1 MGNIKQSTIYILFFI
16 IIFLVTLSINKI
28 LAITLLL
35 VALFILIGKNIY
47 LRKIIKAN
55 KLYAGK
61 NYSEAL
67 KLYRQTVNRKNIPGF
82 IVNNYLI
89 MELKY
94 GDCTIAQN
102 YINSLSLNNSKIKS
116 ADLLS
121 IKISKSL
128 VAWKNNK
135 SDEAINYLK
144 ELLEES
150 ETTYLY
156 ETLTSLLIVNNKLDD
171 VQSLDS
177 LKKALNYIDEKYQAK
192 SISTSVVGKNDGNW
206 YDSFVIG
213 AGRKQGVKDDS
224 IVINGNGLVGIV
236 YEVSDNYSK
245 AISLLDT
252 KSSVSFK
259 LLKDS
264 NLKGVITQNSTL
276 DDKENYKNKG
286 YLYGYMFDSSYNV
299 LPGDVVTT
307 SGLGLY
313 PEGIP
318 IGEVDKVID
327 DKNKSM
333 KFVVVKPYVNFKN
346 IDDVT
351 IVEPRNIG

>member
-1 MGNIKQSTIYILFFI
+1 MISLRFDKNKKEKK
-16 IIFLVTLSINKI
+16 INFKVI
-28 LAITLLL
+28 ATGVVAITLIGIVGISIGRYGGNNPIGDKFVLD
-35 VALFILIGKNIY
+35 IIEPIGKNLNRGFTF
-47 LRKIIKAN
+47 LRDNFKDII
-55 KLYAGK
+55 
-61 NYSEAL
+61 NYKS
-67 KLYRQTVNRKNIPGF
+67 
-82 IVNNYLI
+82 
-89 MELKY
+89 
-94 GDCTIAQN
+94 
-102 YINSLSLNNSKIKS
+102 NSKK
-116 ADLLS
+116 LE
-121 IKISKSL
+121 SL
-128 VAWKNNK
+128 Q
-135 SDEAINYLK
+135 DENEKLK
-144 ELLEES
+144 EEVIAL
-150 ETTYLY
+150 
-156 ETLTSLLIVNNKLDD
+156 NNKLDD

-264 NLKGVITQNSTL
+264 NFKGVITQNSTL

-286 YLYGYMFDSSYNV
+286 YLCGYMFDSSYNV
-299 LPGDVVTT
+299 LPGDVITT
-307 SGLGLY
+307 SGLGVY

-333 KFVVVKPYVNFKN
+333 KYVVVKPYVNFKN
-346 IDDVT
+346 IDDV
-351 IVEPRNIG
+351 IIIEPRNIG